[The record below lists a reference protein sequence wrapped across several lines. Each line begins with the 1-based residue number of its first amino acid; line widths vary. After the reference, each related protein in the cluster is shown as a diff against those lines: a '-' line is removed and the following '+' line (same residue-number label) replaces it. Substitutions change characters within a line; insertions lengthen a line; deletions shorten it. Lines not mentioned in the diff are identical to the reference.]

1 MKKADSSAS
10 ADDEKVLAAS
20 HFKSPAGLPP
30 RVTDNKK
37 VGPQTTEVAKSA
49 KKASK
54 SKSGPAKASDTESDS
69 DPILAGYPSSTPST
83 PQDSSDFSFA
93 SDFSESEEGESSSVD
108 EFANNTLEIK
118 LDTHT
123 TEELQKKLKK
133 TKTLDHQI
141 RKEMASGVDGKQNRG
156 VICLSHIPF
165 GFFEEQMKSFFS
177 QFGTV
182 TRLRLS
188 RAKKSGRS
196 RGYAFVEFDDLEVA
210 TIVAETMNDYLMYGR
225 RLKCEVIP
233 AEKVHPSTFLGS
245 GRVRQNTTE
254 QSHLAHRLSHNR
266 TKTQQEMD
274 RTVRKLLEREEKR
287 RAKLEALGIEYEFDG
302 FSSVAPADLPD
313 VATLSKTASKTAP
326 KK

>member
-1 MKKADSSAS
+1 
-10 ADDEKVLAAS
+10 
-20 HFKSPAGLPP
+20 
-30 RVTDNKK
+30 
-37 VGPQTTEVAKSA
+37 VGPQESADAKST
-49 KKASK
+49 KKTSK
-54 SKSGPAKASDTESDS
+54 SKSGSEKVSDTESDS
-69 DPILAGYPSSTPST
+69 DSILAGYPSSLPST

-93 SDFSESEEGESSSVD
+93 SDFSESEEGEASSVD

-123 TEELQKKLKK
+123 TEELKKKLKK

-141 RKEMASGVDGKQNRG
+141 RKEMAAGADGKQNRA

-165 GFFEEQMKSFFS
+165 GFYEDQMKSFFS

-188 RAKKSGRS
+188 RAKRSGRS
-196 RGYAFVEFDDLEVA
+196 RGYAFIEFDDQEVA

-225 RLKCEVIP
+225 RLKCEVVP
-233 AEKVHPSTFLGS
+233 KEKLHPSTFMGS
-245 GRVRQNTTE
+245 ARPRKDNTE
-254 QSHLAHRLSHNR
+254 KSQLAHRLSHNR

-274 RTVRKLLEREEKR
+274 RTVRKLLDREEKR
-287 RAKLEALGIEYEFDG
+287 RAKLEGLGIHYEFDG
-302 FSSVAPADLPD
+302 FASLAPTDLPD
-313 VATLSKTASKTAP
+313 VASLAKKT